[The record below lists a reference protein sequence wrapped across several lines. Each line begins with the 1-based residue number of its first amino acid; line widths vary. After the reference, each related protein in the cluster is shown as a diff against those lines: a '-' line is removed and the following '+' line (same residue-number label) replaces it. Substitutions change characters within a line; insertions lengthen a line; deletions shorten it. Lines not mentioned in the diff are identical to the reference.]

1 MTHSPGGWTL
11 RSVLLLAGVAFL
23 GWCAY
28 ALLSGSH
35 GLPMVLEKRRQI
47 RKLEEENAAL
57 RQEIERKRDRIRK
70 LQSDRAE
77 LELEIRRRQKLLKK
91 NETTFIL
98 QEPPAPDSSPSPP
111 EQ

>member
-1 MTHSPGGWTL
+1 ML
-11 RSVLLLAGVAFL
+11 RSTLLLAGLAFF

-28 ALLSGSH
+28 ALLSSSH

-57 RQEIERKRDRIRK
+57 RQQIERKRDRIRR
-70 LQSDRAE
+70 LQGDRAE

-91 NETTFIL
+91 NETMFIL
-98 QEPPAPDSSPSPP
+98 PEPPATGSSPPPP
-111 EQ
+111 ER